1 MTPTTRLRFVE
12 RQHGYEQYDVKV
24 TQRHGAEVC
33 YRPNMVRILQQ
44 WWAPFRTFSDGF
56 GYVEQE
62 LIGGEWRDV
71 PVEKEQ

>member
-1 MTPTTRLRFVE
+1 MTPTPRLRFIE

-44 WWAPFRTFSDGF
+44 WWQVASTG
-56 GYVEQE
+56 Q
-62 LIGGEWRDV
+62 ITTNGEWRDV
-71 PVEKEQ
+71 RSEKEE